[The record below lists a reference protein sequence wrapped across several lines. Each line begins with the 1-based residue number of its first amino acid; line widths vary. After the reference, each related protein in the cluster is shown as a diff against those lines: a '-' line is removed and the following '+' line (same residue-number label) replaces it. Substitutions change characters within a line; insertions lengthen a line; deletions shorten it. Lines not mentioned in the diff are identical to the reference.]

1 MSTSIR
7 PGTGPTP
14 SRGPGPGSGRDSGR
28 DSARDSGRDS
38 ARNVGRHAAANS
50 GRRALGVGDPD
61 SGGRSGRARS
71 GRGGPGTGSV
81 GRWAVAALVA
91 VAVLCSAW
99 PLHLLFDGTAWLSRL
114 VVVVAVVALTGM
126 LARPRL
132 SPLGVLVAQLVAY
145 LVTLLAL
152 FGGDT
157 LALGFVPTVATL
169 GAWHDFLQQAGATL
183 REYAAPAPET
193 PGVTFLLTA
202 AVGAVGLTADA
213 LAATLRRPAL
223 AGLAL
228 LAPFLA
234 AVANSDGGLPPGYF
248 VAASACWLTLLA
260 LHDRE
265 LVGAWGDREPDAGW
279 GAESGAE
286 SGAGSGARRSRSGPA
301 VGRVTGA
308 SRAAGRRSSATALLG
323 VCAIVVSLG
332 AAAVL
337 PHLPVRYLADGLG
350 TGGIGGRGQVGFSP
364 STQMVQ
370 DLRSTQGRPI
380 LHYRTDD
387 PTPPP
392 LRVAVSSVYRNGEW
406 VPDDDAEVPSASPR
420 LRYPLG
426 WQQEVS
432 PAQQRRIEVT
442 DNRLAAPY
450 LASPPDVIEGRVYDA
465 QWAQGRTTGVLSVDS
480 VPGRY
485 SLTYLDITPEPRVL
499 RADELQVYPR
509 SAQETLDGS
518 EITPLVWDLA
528 RQVTAD
534 ADGAYDQAM
543 AIQEWLRSSG
553 GFTYSLELA
562 PPPPGLTEEEANA
575 TAVDRFLE
583 TKRGYCVQFTTAM
596 VLMARSLGIPARTA
610 TGFLPGTEVDGVREV
625 VPSDAHAWPELY
637 FAGVGWLRFEP
648 TPGTRSGTP
657 PSYSVAQPT
666 QGAGTASP
674 TASAPAPSASPT
686 AAASTPAAQRPER
699 DADIQTPG
707 EQPTQDRSWWW
718 ALLVPPALLLAAA
731 IVPVAA
737 WRSRRARL
745 AGDRGRGGI
754 MGRRGQR
761 SHGGADAD
769 RVEAHWAGLLDRVG
783 DLGVIVNAADTLA
796 QQQESLRVAA
806 GLRAESGGAGSGAA
820 RAGAADGAGAGV
832 DGATVA
838 DGADGA
844 DEALIRLVA
853 TVQTARYAPP
863 GSLSRE
869 AVRRVPA
876 DARLVRRAVVRAS
889 DRRRRLR
896 AALWPSAG
904 LEAVR
909 RLFTR
914 GRTPRPREPER
925 ESDPAE
931 FTGR

>member
-1 MSTSIR
+1 
-7 PGTGPTP
+7 
-14 SRGPGPGSGRDSGR
+14 
-28 DSARDSGRDS
+28 
-38 ARNVGRHAAANS
+38 
-50 GRRALGVGDPD
+50 
-61 SGGRSGRARS
+61 
-71 GRGGPGTGSV
+71 
-81 GRWAVAALVA
+81 
-91 VAVLCSAW
+91 
-99 PLHLLFDGTAWLSRL
+99 
-114 VVVVAVVALTGM
+114 
-126 LARPRL
+126 
-132 SPLGVLVAQLVAY
+132 
-145 LVTLLAL
+145 
-152 FGGDT
+152 
-157 LALGFVPTVATL
+157 
-169 GAWHDFLQQAGATL
+169 
-183 REYAAPAPET
+183 
-193 PGVTFLLTA
+193 
-202 AVGAVGLTADA
+202 
-213 LAATLRRPAL
+213 
-223 AGLAL
+223 
-228 LAPFLA
+228 
-234 AVANSDGGLPPGYF
+234 
-248 VAASACWLTLLA
+248 
-260 LHDRE
+260 
-265 LVGAWGDREPDAGW
+265 
-279 GAESGAE
+279 
-286 SGAGSGARRSRSGPA
+286 
-301 VGRVTGA
+301 GA

-406 VPDDDAEVPSASPR
+406 VPDDDAEVPSTSPR

-432 PAQQRRIEVT
+432 PAEQRQIEVT

-465 QWAQGRTTGVLSVDS
+465 QWAQGRTTGVLTVDS

-499 RADELQVYPR
+499 RDEELQVYPR

-528 RQVTAD
+528 QQVTAD

-583 TKRGYCVQFTTAM
+583 TKRGYCVQFTTVM

-657 PSYSVAQPT
+657 PAYSVAQPA
-666 QGAGTASP
+666 QGEGTASP
-674 TASAPAPSASPT
+674 TASASAASPSPT
-686 AAASTPAAQRPER
+686 AAASTPAPQRPER
-699 DADIQTPG
+699 DLDARTPG
-707 EQPTQDRSWWW
+707 EQPAQGRSWWW
-718 ALLVPPALLLAAA
+718 ALLAPLALLLAAA
-731 IVPVAA
+731 ILPVAA

-745 AGDRGRGGI
+745 AVDPGH
-754 MGRRGQR
+754 GRRGQR
-761 SHGGADAD
+761 AHGGADAD
-769 RVEAHWAGLLDRVG
+769 RVEAHWAELLERVG
-783 DLGVIVNAADTLA
+783 DLGVAVDAADTLT
-796 QQQESLRVAA
+796 QQQESLRAA
-806 GLRAESGGAGSGAA
+806 AALREDEAA
-820 RAGAADGAGAGV
+820 Q
-832 DGATVA
+832 
-838 DGADGA
+838 ADGA
-844 DEALIRLVA
+844 DEALVRLVA

-869 AVRRVPA
+869 AVRRVPG
-876 DARLVRRAVVRAS
+876 DARLVRRAVLRAS
-889 DRRRRLR
+889 DR
-896 AALWPSAG
+896 
-904 LEAVR
+904 
-909 RLFTR
+909 
-914 GRTPRPREPER
+914 
-925 ESDPAE
+925 
-931 FTGR
+931 

>member
-1 MSTSIR
+1 MSTSVR
-7 PGTGPTP
+7 AGTGPTP
-14 SRGPGPGSGRDSGR
+14 SHG
-28 DSARDSGRDS
+28 
-38 ARNVGRHAAANS
+38 
-50 GRRALGVGDPD
+50 
-61 SGGRSGRARS
+61 SGRARS
-71 GRGGPGTGSV
+71 GRGGPGAPTGSI

-114 VVVVAVVALTGM
+114 VVVVVVVAVTGV
-126 LARPRL
+126 LARRWL
-132 SPLGVLVAQLVAY
+132 SPLGVLVAQLGAY

-152 FGGDT
+152 FAGDT

-213 LAATLRRPAL
+213 LATTLRRPAL

-248 VAASACWLTLLA
+248 VAASACWLALLA

-265 LVGAWGDREPDAGW
+265 LVGAWGDREPEAVSGAE
-279 GAESGAE
+279 GAESGPEGLEGAE
-286 SGAGSGARRSRSGPA
+286 AGARRPRSGPS

-308 SRAAGRRSSATALLG
+308 SRVAGRRSSATALLG

-499 RADELQVYPR
+499 RDDELQVYPR

-534 ADGAYDQAM
+534 ANGAYDQAM

-562 PPPPGLTEEEANA
+562 PPPPGLTAEEANA

-674 TASAPAPSASPT
+674 TASASAPSPSPT

-707 EQPTQDRSWWW
+707 EQPAQDRSWWW
-718 ALLVPPALLLAAA
+718 WALIAPLALLLAVVVLPA
-731 IVPVAA
+731 AA
-737 WRSRRARL
+737 WRARRARL
-745 AGDRGRGGI
+745 AGDAAQGA
-754 MGRRGQR
+754 GRRGQR
-761 SHGGADAD
+761 GHGGVDAD
-769 RVEAHWAGLLDRVG
+769 RVEAYWADLLDRVG
-783 DLGVIVNAADTLA
+783 DLGVAVDPAVTLA
-796 QQQESLRVAA
+796 QQQESLRA
-806 GLRAESGGAGSGAA
+806 AA
-820 RAGAADGAGAGV
+820 RLPVGG
-832 DGATVA
+832 
-838 DGADGA
+838 DGADGRDEA
-844 DEALIRLVA
+844 DKALIRLVA

-876 DARLVRRAVVRAS
+876 DARLVRRAVLRAS
-889 DRRRRLR
+889 GRRRRLR

-909 RLFTR
+909 GLFTR
-914 GRTPRPREPER
+914 GRTPRPADREREP
-925 ESDPAE
+925 DPAE

>member
-1 MSTSIR
+1 MSTNTR
-7 PGTGPTP
+7 PGAGPTA
-14 SRGPGPGSGRDSGR
+14 SRGSGRHA
-28 DSARDSGRDS
+28 SAT
-38 ARNVGRHAAANS
+38 A
-50 GRRALGVGDPD
+50 GRRALGVGEPD
-61 SGGRSGRARS
+61 SERRSRRDRSARRARTTS
-71 GRGGPGTGSV
+71 A
-81 GRWAVAALVA
+81 GRWMVAALVA

-99 PLHLLFDGTAWLSRL
+99 PLHLLFDGTTWLSRL
-114 VVVVAVVALTGM
+114 VVVVAVVSVTGV
-126 LARPRL
+126 LARRRL
-132 SPLGVLVAQLVAY
+132 SPPGVLVAQLVAY

-152 FGGDT
+152 FGGET

-202 AVGAVGLTADA
+202 AVGAVALTADA
-213 LAATLRRPAL
+213 LAATLRQPAL

-228 LAPFLA
+228 LTPFLA

-265 LVGAWGDREPDAGW
+265 LVGAWGERASDAADDSW
-279 GAESGAE
+279 GRTDSTGSGAGTGAG
-286 SGAGSGARRSRSGPA
+286 SGAGSGARRPRSGPA

-380 LHYRTDD
+380 LRYRTDD

-406 VPDDDAEVPSASPR
+406 VPDDDAEVPSTSPR

-432 PAQQRRIEVT
+432 PAEQRQIEVT

-465 QWAQGRTTGVLSVDS
+465 QWAQGRTTGVLTVDS

-499 RADELQVYPR
+499 RDEELQVYPR

-528 RQVTAD
+528 QQVTAD

-657 PSYSVAQPT
+657 PAYSVAQPA
-666 QGAGTASP
+666 QGEGTASP
-674 TASAPAPSASPT
+674 TASASAASPSPT
-686 AAASTPAAQRPER
+686 AAASTPAPQRPER
-699 DADIQTPG
+699 DLDARTPG
-707 EQPTQDRSWWW
+707 EQPAQGRSWWW
-718 ALLVPPALLLAAA
+718 ALLAPLALLLAAA
-731 IVPVAA
+731 ILPVAA

-745 AGDRGRGGI
+745 AVDPGH
-754 MGRRGQR
+754 GRRGQR
-761 SHGGADAD
+761 AHGGADAD
-769 RVEAHWAGLLDRVG
+769 RVEAHWAELLERVG
-783 DLGVIVNAADTLA
+783 DLGVAVDAADTLT
-796 QQQESLRVAA
+796 QQQESLRAA
-806 GLRAESGGAGSGAA
+806 AALREDEAA
-820 RAGAADGAGAGV
+820 Q
-832 DGATVA
+832 
-838 DGADGA
+838 ADGA
-844 DEALIRLVA
+844 DEALVRLVA

-869 AVRRVPA
+869 AVRRVPG
-876 DARLVRRAVVRAS
+876 DARLVRRAVLRAS

-909 RLFTR
+909 RLSTR

-925 ESDPAE
+925 EPDPAE